1 MQNFKPLLIRLLK
14 EIDPDFDEES
24 EFFQSFL
31 NQENSLWEPL
41 TTIKAATFE
50 VKQQWE
56 THKESLSLAKSEPQE
71 SEATE
76 SLIPEEEEGLKEL
89 ESAVEKDT
97 DTALSTGKESEE
109 SASPLPETEP
119 EAIESNLE
127 ADPETIALEDV
138 SEEAEQPT
146 EHPFMIAKITL
157 KKNAMVGQ
165 AYSYQLELD
174 DYRETYG
181 IEDIL
186 IEGLEA
192 FGLTYHPESG
202 LILGTPSE
210 DSAGTQV
217 LTLRCRDIHAESD
230 EWLEREIPLI
240 INPNP
245 RSLWKDL
252 PQPADEPYQNET
264 EAKTI
269 VKGPERT
276 LVAASK
282 RGRSHAHTGVFR
294 DDSFAVDY
302 LNSGW
307 YIMAVS
313 DGAGSAP
320 FSRKGAEIACQQSI
334 KVVQRELEKAILQ
347 DKLEIMIANYV
358 QAKKDQYGDRLQQ
371 SIQRIL
377 ITAAD
382 ESYHGIAKEA
392 GQKGVPTKD
401 YAATLLLLICK
412 RFEFGY
418 FIASFW
424 VGDGGIGVFTT
435 GEQAPILL
443 GKPDGGEFAGQT
455 YFLTMRELF
464 NKKELF
470 DRLKITVVP
479 DFTALMVMTDG
490 ISDPI
495 FETDSGLQSQKKWED
510 FWQGM
515 SETVTFD
522 PDNPEVDS
530 QLLEWLDFWSVGNH
544 DDRTLAI
551 LY

>member
-14 EIDPDFDEES
+14 EIDPDFEEES
-24 EFFQSFL
+24 EYFQSFL

-56 THKESLSLAKSEPQE
+56 THKESLSTVKPEPQE

-76 SLIPEEEEGLKEL
+76 PLIPKEEGLEEL
-89 ESAVEKDT
+89 EPVIESPKIEADAIELNEEVDPETSPLED
-97 DTALSTGKESEE
+97 ESEE
-109 SASPLPETEP
+109 TE
-119 EAIESNLE
+119 E
-127 ADPETIALEDV
+127 
-138 SEEAEQPT
+138 PT

-181 IEDIL
+181 IADIL
-186 IEGLEA
+186 IEGLEQ
-192 FGLTYHPESG
+192 FGLTYDPESG
-202 LILGTPSE
+202 LISGTPSE

-230 EWLEREIPLI
+230 EWLDREIPLI

-307 YIMAVS
+307 YVLAVS
-313 DGAGSAP
+313 DGAGSAS
-320 FSRKGAEIACQQSI
+320 FSRKGAEIACQQSL
-334 KVVQRELEKAILQ
+334 KVVQRELDKAIQQ

-358 QAKKDQYGDRLQQ
+358 QAKKDQYGDRLQK

-382 ESYHGIAKEA
+382 ESYHGITKEA
-392 GQKGVPTKD
+392 EQKGVPTKD

-470 DRLKITVVP
+470 DRLQITVVP

-495 FETDSGLQSQKKWED
+495 FETDAGLQSQKKWED